1 MSVLVDKHSRILIQG
16 ITGTTGRTYAE
27 RMVANGTPLVGGVTP
42 GKGGQTVAGVP
53 VFDTMTEAVAETR
66 ADSVLS
72 AIGAPRALDGIYE
85 AFDAGISLVVLY
97 TENVPIHDAVK
108 MRAYALA
115 KGGRLFGPNS
125 AGIISPGQ
133 ANMADL
139 SDDRV
144 RPGRIGVLSKSG
156 TLTYEVLDDMELH
169 GFGASS
175 VVCLGGDPVIGT
187 LFVDVLPLFEAD
199 TETDAVV
206 LLGEPGGTTEYRALE
221 YVQTMSKPVIAHMT
235 GQSAPAEKRM
245 GHAGAIS
252 GESGQSTT
260 AAAKLE
266 AFGAAGC
273 ETAALVTEIG
283 SAVGRALERIQP

>member
-1 MSVLVDKHSRILIQG
+1 MAVLVDAETRVICQGFTGAQGTFHSEQAIAY
-16 ITGTTGRTYAE
+16 GTK
-27 RMVANGTPLVGGVTP
+27 VVGGVTP

-53 VFDTMTEAVAETR
+53 VFDTMNEARQATG
-66 ADSVLS
+66 ADCVLS
-72 AIGAPRALDGIYE
+72 AIAAPRALDGIYE

-156 TLTYEVLDDMELH
+156 TLTYEVLDDMDLH

-175 VVCLGGDPVIGT
+175 VVCLGGDPVVGT

-199 TETDAVV
+199 SGTDAVV
-206 LLGEPGGTTEYRALE
+206 LLGEPGGTTEYQALD
-221 YVQTMSKPVIAHMT
+221 YVRTMSKPVIAHMT

-252 GESGQSTT
+252 GQSGQSTT
-260 AAAKLE
+260 ATAKLE
-266 AFGAAGC
+266 AFRAAGC

-283 SAVGRALERIQP
+283 SAVGRALEGIQK

>member
-1 MSVLVDKHSRILIQG
+1 MSVLVDRRSRILIQG

-27 RMVANGTPLVGGVTP
+27 RMVANGTPLVGGVTQ
-42 GKGGQTVAGVP
+42 GKGGQAVSGVP
-53 VFDTMTEAVAETR
+53 VFDSMAEAVEATR
-66 ADSVLS
+66 ADCVLS
-72 AIGAPRALDGIYE
+72 AIGAPRALDGVYE
-85 AFDAGISLVVLY
+85 AFDAGVSLVVLY

-125 AGIISPGQ
+125 AGVISPGQ

-156 TLTYEVLDDMELH
+156 TLTYEVLDDMDLH

-175 VVCLGGDPVIGT
+175 VVCLGGDPVVGT

-199 TETDAVV
+199 AETDAVV
-206 LLGEPGGTTEYRALE
+206 LLGELGGTTEYRALE

-235 GQSAPAEKRM
+235 GQSAPPEKRM
-245 GHAGAIS
+245 GHAGAIG
-252 GESGQSTT
+252 GESGQLTT

-266 AFGAAGC
+266 AFRAAGF

-283 SAVGRALERIQP
+283 SAVGRALENIQL